1 MRRLVDG
8 ESVQFPRGLDRHHAV
23 LAGAALGAFPVLAR
37 QGNFAADP
45 RAPRR
50 GDTDPHSLFLVVI
63 LLVVILIVVIGLTG
77 RMMRRVALVVP

>member
-8 ESVQFPRGLDRHHAV
+8 ESVQLPRGLDRHHAV

-37 QGNFAADP
+37 QGDFAADA

-50 GDTDPHSLFLVVI
+50 GDTDPRSLFVAVI
-63 LLVVILIVVIGLTG
+63 LLVVILIVVISLTG
-77 RMMRRVALVVP
+77 RLMRRVALVVP